1 MVSMGHTTTTAS
13 ATPAPRPHSSPRV
26 LSRRPWGSRMW
37 LLRNSNIPNLGT
49 GGSGVRGAAATRD
62 ALPRP
67 PEPASPDGRFRD
79 GAVEQGTE
87 ASVQAQDAM
96 AADRLPHAVP
106 WRMGR
111 SATPVAPNPPPPPP
125 KFPAARQGCSPNAG
139 PGCALWVPALS
150 VAHRP
155 NPPPPQPPTHQCLG
169 NAEGAS
175 ARPAATVSSR
185 TRWER

>member
-1 MVSMGHTTTTAS
+1 M
-13 ATPAPRPHSSPRV
+13 
-26 LSRRPWGSRMW
+26 
-37 LLRNSNIPNLGT
+37 
-49 GGSGVRGAAATRD
+49 RGAAATRD

-125 KFPAARQGCSPNAG
+125 PPSSLQPAKAALRTQGPAVPSGCPPSPWRTAPTPRPRSPLLTNASVTRRVRALVQLQLCLHVLGGKGDANFDAARQAACGDQG
-139 PGCALWVPALS
+139 PGP
-150 VAHRP
+150 
-155 NPPPPQPPTHQCLG
+155 
-169 NAEGAS
+169 
-175 ARPAATVSSR
+175 
-185 TRWER
+185 